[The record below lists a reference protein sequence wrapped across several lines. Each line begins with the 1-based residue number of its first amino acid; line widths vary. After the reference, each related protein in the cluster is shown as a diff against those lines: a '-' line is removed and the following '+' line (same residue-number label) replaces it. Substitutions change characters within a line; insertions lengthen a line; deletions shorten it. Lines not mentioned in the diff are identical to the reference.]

1 MISAHR
7 RALFLAASLLASG
20 AGHAQTADSDARAR
34 ALVKQMTPDE
44 RILLLHGYWSRTDRT
59 HKPVLPGA
67 LQAAG
72 FTPGIARLG
81 IPALH
86 ETDASLGVAWIS
98 GLREK
103 GGTALPSGL
112 SLAATW
118 DAKIAYAGSAAIAQD
133 ARASGM
139 NVLLAGGVDLTREPR
154 NGRNFEYL
162 GEDPCWPDCWWGK

>member
-7 RALFLAASLLASG
+7 GVLFLGALLLASG

-44 RILLLHGYWSRTDRT
+44 RILLLHGYWSRTDRVKT
-59 HKPVLPGA
+59 PLPPGA

-98 GLREK
+98 GLRK
-103 GGTALPSGL
+103 NGGTALP
-112 SLAATW
+112 
-118 DAKIAYAGSAAIAQD
+118 
-133 ARASGM
+133 
-139 NVLLAGGVDLTREPR
+139 
-154 NGRNFEYL
+154 
-162 GEDPCWPDCWWGK
+162 